1 MKNIEVKGAK
11 QHNLKNIDVI
21 IPRDKL
27 TVITGLSGSGKSSL
41 AFDTLYAEG
50 QRRYVESL
58 SSYARQF
65 LSVMD
70 KPDVDHI
77 NGLSPAISIEQK
89 STSHN
94 PRSTVGT
101 VTEIYDY
108 LRLLYA
114 RVGTPFCP
122 DHGISLES
130 QSIDQIVDK
139 LFKDEENERSIILCP
154 IVSQQKGEHLIL
166 LNDLKVRGFIR
177 AKINGEIIDLDNLPQ
192 LNKNKKHDID
202 IVIDR
207 LSITKKNKSR
217 LSESIETALRESD
230 GKSWHRLI
238 MLNNNISFILHK
250 PQLSE
255 NIGACARAIK
265 NFNFQKMIV
274 VDPKPIYPNDKI
286 LATSVGA
293 KNIISKSK
301 NFDNLESALKN
312 IDVVIA
318 TSARFRNKNIKHIQL
333 EDLKKIDY
341 KKKVAFLFGS
351 EASGLSNN
359 EISYANYTLQIP
371 TNPDFKSLNLSH
383 SLIIIA
389 QVVHSVINSKVSSFK
404 KSKKVKSASKKDILS
419 MFNLCIK
426 NLEDIGFFKPK
437 EKKPKMLE
445 NLRNI
450 FYRMELSSKET
461 RILSSVFASLGKKR

>member
-1 MKNIEVKGAK
+1 M
-11 QHNLKNIDVI
+11 
-21 IPRDKL
+21 
-27 TVITGLSGSGKSSL
+27 S
-41 AFDTLYAEG
+41 
-50 QRRYVESL
+50 
-58 SSYARQF
+58 
-65 LSVMD
+65 
-70 KPDVDHI
+70 
-77 NGLSPAISIEQK
+77 
-89 STSHN
+89 
-94 PRSTVGT
+94 
-101 VTEIYDY
+101 
-108 LRLLYA
+108 
-114 RVGTPFCP
+114 
-122 DHGISLES
+122 
-130 QSIDQIVDK
+130 
-139 LFKDEENERSIILCP
+139 
-154 IVSQQKGEHLIL
+154 
-166 LNDLKVRGFIR
+166 
-177 AKINGEIIDLDNLPQ
+177 
-192 LNKNKKHDID
+192 
-202 IVIDR
+202 
-207 LSITKKNKSR
+207 
-217 LSESIETALRESD
+217 
-230 GKSWHRLI
+230 
-238 MLNNNISFILHK
+238 NNNISFILHK

-255 NIGACARAIK
+255 NIGACARAMK

-301 NFDNLESALKN
+301 NFDNLEPALKN
-312 IDVVIA
+312 IDIVIA

-333 EDLKKIDY
+333 GDLKKIDY

-389 QVVHSVINSKVSSFK
+389 QVVHSIINSKVSSFI

-419 MFNLCIK
+419 MTNLCIK

-437 EKKPKMLE
+437 EKKPIMLE

-461 RILSSVFASLGKKR
+461 RILSSVFVSLGKKR

>member
-1 MKNIEVKGAK
+1 MSK
-11 QHNLKNIDVI
+11 
-21 IPRDKL
+21 
-27 TVITGLSGSGKSSL
+27 
-41 AFDTLYAEG
+41 
-50 QRRYVESL
+50 
-58 SSYARQF
+58 
-65 LSVMD
+65 
-70 KPDVDHI
+70 
-77 NGLSPAISIEQK
+77 
-89 STSHN
+89 
-94 PRSTVGT
+94 
-101 VTEIYDY
+101 
-108 LRLLYA
+108 
-114 RVGTPFCP
+114 
-122 DHGISLES
+122 
-130 QSIDQIVDK
+130 
-139 LFKDEENERSIILCP
+139 
-154 IVSQQKGEHLIL
+154 
-166 LNDLKVRGFIR
+166 
-177 AKINGEIIDLDNLPQ
+177 
-192 LNKNKKHDID
+192 
-202 IVIDR
+202 
-207 LSITKKNKSR
+207 
-217 LSESIETALRESD
+217 
-230 GKSWHRLI
+230 
-238 MLNNNISFILHK
+238 NNISFVLHK

-255 NIGACARAIK
+255 NIGACARGMK

-274 VDPKPIYPNDKI
+274 IDPKPIYPNDKI

-293 KNIISKSK
+293 KNVISKSK

-312 IDVVIA
+312 IDIVIA

-341 KKKVAFLFGS
+341 NKKVAFLFGS

-389 QVVHSVINSKVSSFK
+389 QVVHSIINSKVSSFI

-419 MFNLCIK
+419 MTNLCIK

-437 EKKPKMLE
+437 EKKPIMLE